1 MGEPIVHDSP
11 EGASLL
17 KKWRV
22 RVFIAAWTM
31 YATYYLCRLNFSI
44 ANPSLQEFLGGG
56 DEGKLKVG
64 WIWSGLCLAYGVG
77 QVVNGLLGDRF
88 GPRLVGT
95 IGMLGSATMNFLFGL
110 VGSFPAFLGIWI
122 ANGFFQ
128 ATGAP
133 SRIKVLANWFSPRD
147 RGKMMGFLGTD
158 YVIGNAVCWLLA
170 GWLLQNYGWRY
181 VFIVPSLVLFASAV
195 HFFLRV
201 RNSPEDVGFPTI
213 EEMERGGAK
222 KEDRPETEGEGGDVH
237 AGWGFVFRQTFMNPR
252 VWIVAFAY
260 FGVDLFRYGFLGWSF
275 AYVIEQGAPVGQ
287 GVLKTVMIPFVGALG
302 IIISGWLTDKLGG
315 KRAPVV
321 SVMLFS
327 VAVLAWVFRIVPVGE
342 GHFWIPLLIL
352 AGIGFF
358 LYGPHLIMGAT
369 MAMDLGSR
377 KASATASGI
386 IDAMGYMGAAVSGAG
401 TAWVQNHWGW
411 DGAFILWISGA
422 VLAGVLMLL
431 LWSYRVPED
440 REYL

>member
-1 MGEPIVHDSP
+1 MGAPIVYDSP

-31 YATYYLCRLNFSI
+31 YATYYLCRLNLSI
-44 ANPSLQEFLGGG
+44 AVPSLKEFLGGG
-56 DEGKLKVG
+56 VAGRDKVG
-64 WIWSGLCLAYGVG
+64 WIMTGLFLAYGVG

-95 IGMLGSATMNFLFGL
+95 IGMLGSATMNLLFGL

-122 ANGFFQ
+122 ANGFLQ

-133 SRIKVLANWFSPRD
+133 SRIKVLANWFSPKD

-158 YVIGNAVCWLLA
+158 YVVGNAASWLLA

-181 VFIVPSLVLFASAV
+181 VFIVPALVLFASAI
-195 HFFLRV
+195 HFFIRV

-222 KEDRPETEGEGGDVH
+222 KEDRPEAEGEGGDAH
-237 AGWGFVFRQTFMNPR
+237 AGWDFVFRQTFMNPR

-275 AYVIEQGAPVGQ
+275 DYVIEQGAPVGK
-287 GVLKTVMIPFVGALG
+287 GVLKIVMIPFVGALG

-321 SVMLFS
+321 S
-327 VAVLAWVFRIVPVGE
+327 
-342 GHFWIPLLIL
+342 
-352 AGIGFF
+352 
-358 LYGPHLIMGAT
+358 
-369 MAMDLGSR
+369 
-377 KASATASGI
+377 
-386 IDAMGYMGAAVSGAG
+386 
-401 TAWVQNHWGW
+401 
-411 DGAFILWISGA
+411 
-422 VLAGVLMLL
+422 
-431 LWSYRVPED
+431 
-440 REYL
+440 

>member
-1 MGEPIVHDSP
+1 MGAPIVHDSP

-213 EEMERGGAK
+213 EEMERGGG
-222 KEDRPETEGEGGDVH
+222 EEGRPSGDRGG
-237 AGWGFVFRQTFMNPR
+237 RR
-252 VWIVAFAY
+252 
-260 FGVDLFRYGFLGWSF
+260 
-275 AYVIEQGAPVGQ
+275 
-287 GVLKTVMIPFVGALG
+287 
-302 IIISGWLTDKLGG
+302 
-315 KRAPVV
+315 
-321 SVMLFS
+321 
-327 VAVLAWVFRIVPVGE
+327 
-342 GHFWIPLLIL
+342 
-352 AGIGFF
+352 
-358 LYGPHLIMGAT
+358 
-369 MAMDLGSR
+369 
-377 KASATASGI
+377 
-386 IDAMGYMGAAVSGAG
+386 
-401 TAWVQNHWGW
+401 
-411 DGAFILWISGA
+411 
-422 VLAGVLMLL
+422 
-431 LWSYRVPED
+431 
-440 REYL
+440 